1 MELQAIPEDWE
12 EAIDHFFRAWA
23 LDSTFYSAA
32 IMASINTG
40 AATGRGLGDWREER
54 DSVRGYLARSESRM
68 TRGERYLFNVYT
80 GHRGGTEEALRVARD
95 ASEEYPREF
104 AYSRGML
111 ALAMHRT
118 REAVAAFKLLEREEG
133 GFREEYVRN
142 WPFYFNQYSDA
153 LHRLG
158 EHEKELEVVLEGRRR
173 FPDFP
178 FLIAAESA
186 ARIALGQEEEIRAVI
201 AEERRE
207 GNTDRI
213 RLIARELFAHDL
225 PELAR
230 EVLADELNRF
240 DTDPYYD
247 DPRRVADVLHMLGRD
262 EEAMAIYREVAEAH
276 PNNPWQGHYQMGVV
290 AASLGDT
297 ALALAIDRRIADWP
311 REAGNSWSF
320 PLVRAQIHARL
331 GHREE
336 AVRLLERAFFQDG
349 RGVARADHTMF
360 DLLPLKG
367 YRRFDELMRG
377 VG

>member
-1 MELQAIPEDWE
+1 
-12 EAIDHFFRAWA
+12 
-23 LDSTFYSAA
+23 
-32 IMASINTG
+32 
-40 AATGRGLGDWREER
+40 
-54 DSVRGYLARSESRM
+54 M
-68 TRGERYLFNVYT
+68 TRADRYLFNVYH
-80 GHRGGTEEALRVARD
+80 GDHENIEGALRVARD
-95 ASEEYPREF
+95 ASELYPREF

-111 ALAMHRT
+111 ALAMDRT
-118 REAVAAFKLLEREEG
+118 GEAVAAFKLLEREEG
-133 GFREEYVRN
+133 GFREEYVQN
-142 WPFYFNQYSDA
+142 WPFYFDQYSDA

-173 FPDFP
+173 FPDYP
-178 FLIAAESA
+178 LLIQAESA

-207 GNTDRI
+207 GNTDRV
-213 RLIARELFAHDL
+213 RLIAWELFAHDL

-230 EVLADELNRF
+230 EVVADELDRF
-240 DTDPYYD
+240 DTDPYYN
-247 DPRRVADVLHMLGRD
+247 DPRRVAEVLHMLGRD

-276 PNNPWQGHYQMGVV
+276 PNNPWQGHYQMGIV

-297 ALALAIDRRIADWP
+297 ALALEIDRSIADWP
-311 REAGNSWSF
+311 REAEYSWSF

-336 AVRLLERAFFQDG
+336 AFRLLEKAFFQEG
-349 RGVARADHTMF
+349 RGVARADHTIF

-367 YRRFDELMRG
+367 YPPFDELMRG